1 MIPIINRIT
10 EIPADQ
16 SVVVVCGAEHF
27 PSFLDLGE
35 VEAGYVKRCIAER
48 EEVIVLNNYFRIIV
62 IVTEKSD
69 LSPSRRMEH
78 LRQMSARVREIVR
91 GHGVRSLTVA
101 HTVLCEGSF
110 EAFTEGLIMSLY
122 TFNRHKTLSRKE
134 KRDIFPESLSFFSE
148 HETGWIE
155 IFRDAI
161 YFARDLVNEPV
172 SHLTA
177 SGMADRI
184 KDFVSQAG
192 IRCDVYGMRKIEAL
206 KMGGVL
212 AVNRGSLDPPAF
224 VVMEWKP
231 EGHLNTKPVIMI
243 GKGVVFDTGGVNL
256 KPGEHMDE
264 MKADMAGGAAVASA
278 MYMIA
283 KKEIPL
289 HIMAFVPASDNRPGV
304 RAYVP
309 GDVITMYNGTTVEVV
324 NTDAEGR
331 LLVADALSYA
341 DNFDPSL
348 VVTLA
353 TLTGSAANTFGSH
366 AIAMMGNANDETT
379 KLMEMAGEKVY
390 ERVASLP
397 FWEEYGDMLK
407 SDIADLRNLG
417 GKEAGAVTAG
427 KFLEKF
433 TRTPLIHLD
442 IAGTAMMKKDE
453 HYRLKGGT
461 GSGARLL
468 TSFLEALATSELKL

>member
-1 MIPIINRIT
+1 MIPIINRIA
-10 EIPADQ
+10 EVPQDQ
-16 SVVVVCGAEHF
+16 SVVVVCGTESF
-27 PSFLDLGE
+27 PCFLNLGE
-35 VEAGYVKRCIAER
+35 DETGYVKRCIAER
-48 EEVIVLNNYFRIIV
+48 EEVIVLNNYHRVVI

-69 LSPSRRMEH
+69 LSPSRRKEH
-78 LRQMSARVREIVR
+78 LRQLAARVRDIIR
-91 GHGVRSLTVA
+91 GHRERSIALAYTD
-101 HTVLCEGSF
+101 LCEGSF

-122 TFNRHKTLSRKE
+122 TFNRHKSLSRKE
-134 KRDIFPESLSFFSE
+134 KKEVFPESLSFPGDY
-148 HETGWIE
+148 ETGWID

-161 YFARDLVNEPV
+161 YFARDLVNEPL

-177 SGMADRI
+177 AGMADRI
-184 KDFVSQAG
+184 REFVAPSG
-192 IRCDVYGMRKIEAL
+192 IRCEIYGMRKIEAL

-231 EGHLNTKPVIMI
+231 EGHVNTKPVILV

-256 KPGEHMDE
+256 KPGDHMEE

-278 MYMIA
+278 MYMA
-283 KKEIPL
+283 ARKEIPL

-348 VVTLA
+348 VVTVA

-366 AIAMMGNANDETT
+366 AIAMMGNADSETIE
-379 KLMEMAGEKVY
+379 LMEMAGEKVY

-407 SDIADLRNLG
+407 SDIADIRNLG

-433 TRTPLIHLD
+433 TRAPLIHLD

-453 HYRLKGGT
+453 HYRVKGAT
-461 GSGARLL
+461 GSGTRLL
-468 TSFLEALATSELKL
+468 TLFLEALAASEVKL

>member
-1 MIPIINRIT
+1 MIPIISRIT
-10 EIPADQ
+10 EMPADQ

-48 EEVIVLNNYFRIIV
+48 EEVIVLNNYYRIIV

-69 LSPSRRMEH
+69 LAPLRRMEH
-78 LRQMSARVREIVR
+78 LRQLSARVREIVR
-91 GHGVRSLTVA
+91 DHRVRSLTVA

-134 KRDIFPESLSFFSE
+134 KRDVFPESLSFFGE
-148 HETGWIE
+148 NETGWIE

-177 SGMADRI
+177 AVMADRI

-224 VVMEWKP
+224 IVMEWKP
-231 EGHLNTKPVIMI
+231 EGHINTRPVILV

-278 MYMIA
+278 MYMSA
-283 KKEIPL
+283 KKGIPL

-366 AIAMMGNANDETT
+366 AIAMMGNADSET
-379 KLMEMAGEKVY
+379 KKMMEMAGEKVY

-433 TRTPLIHLD
+433 TITPLIHLD

-468 TSFLEALATSELKL
+468 TSFLEALATSEMKL